1 MASISSRLR
10 EFGISSYIITSIL
23 LLTGHSQNPLVAYLK
38 PITIAHACSKVC
50 GCSPLYVAMCTCAV
64 HAVNAVRTR
73 STHCAVKYA
82 AASVNCMREC
92 VQGATKHLCNL
103 TVN

>member
-50 GCSPLYVAMCTCAV
+50 GCSPLYVAVCTCAV
-64 HAVNAVRTR
+64 HAVYAV
-73 STHCAVKYA
+73 HAVHTVHA
-82 AASVNCMREC
+82 VHI
-92 VQGATKHLCNL
+92 VQ
-103 TVN
+103 